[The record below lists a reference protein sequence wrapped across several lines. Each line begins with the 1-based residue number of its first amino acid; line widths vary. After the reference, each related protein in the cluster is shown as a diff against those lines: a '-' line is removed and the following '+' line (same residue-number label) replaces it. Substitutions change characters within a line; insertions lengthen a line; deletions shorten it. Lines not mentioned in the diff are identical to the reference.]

1 MAAFIEQNGVVIVSP
16 AFCIALV
23 NRDALEKNSDLIAPS
38 SSWHRFTRSW
48 PPAVLGVA
56 AGFWLIGFLLQIWRF
71 ESFGSTYDQA
81 LFLQEL
87 WSTAQGRPFE
97 SSLSSVLSSAV
108 AVNGN
113 LPSVDYL
120 HLGQHANA
128 LTLLLAPAVAAFGW
142 VALPFAQAT
151 ALTAAGLVLWRIA
164 QPRLPKDLAWRLV
177 LSFFLSGAVFGPML
191 ENFHDLIWYPL
202 LGFLI
207 LGGMLERRWH
217 RVVLSSIALLLVRE
231 DSGLLLFSIG
241 LWATV
246 RRPDLRGIGFGLM
259 VISSVWVFVV
269 TGLIQPSVDA
279 SLADRFLQEKFGH
292 LVADVSGGTLS
303 VSFQMLQKPVA
314 VLEAL
319 VSPPGATFGFLIAL
333 SLPLLLVPLL
343 SVDAA
348 LMVSVPLLI
357 ALLSQG
363 RTALAVTLRYVLAL
377 VPGLYIGTL
386 LWWQS
391 HLSIWKKRW
400 LRPCW
405 TAALSLG
412 LLLTIVSNPHR
423 TFSAVVPDSF
433 SPWVHVSP
441 WEMLGRRDIGMKA
454 LSLIPPKASVSG
466 DTPMLPRLAQREV
479 AIRFPHGVHYLD
491 REGQVQDVDWI
502 AAFPGYYSP
511 LVPLFKRETE
521 QQESILNAV
530 ERLTA
535 SGRYERVFCEGGAVI
550 LRRVSGTVQDQ
561 NSSVDKS
568 NSCLLPDAANR
579 SGFSF

>member
-1 MAAFIEQNGVVIVSP
+1 MAVWRLLR
-16 AFCIALV
+16 ALCV
-23 NRDALEKNSDLIAPS
+23 ALFGRNMLGKTSDPMASFKIWNHITRYWPS
-38 SSWHRFTRSW
+38 T
-48 PPAVLGVA
+48 VLGLA
-56 AGFWLIGFLLQIWRF
+56 SGFWLIGFLLQIWRL
-71 ESFGSTYDQA
+71 ESFGATYDQA

-108 AVNGN
+108 AVNGD
-113 LPSVDYL
+113 LPNVAYL

-142 VALPFAQAT
+142 VVLPLAQT
-151 ALTAAGLVLWRIA
+151 TVLTAAGLVLWRIA
-164 QPRLPKDLAWRLV
+164 QPRLPDALALRLV
-177 LSFFLSGAVFGPML
+177 VSYFLSGAVLGPML

-207 LGGMLERRWH
+207 LGGLLDQRW
-217 RVVLSSIALLLVRE
+217 RLVIVSSVALLLVRE

-241 LWATV
+241 LWAAV
-246 RRPDLRGIGFGLM
+246 RRPEVRQIGVGLM
-259 VISSVWVFVV
+259 LISFVWVLLV
-269 TGLIQPSVDA
+269 TGFIQPSVDA
-279 SLADRFLQEKFGH
+279 SLSDRFLQEKFGH
-292 LVADVSGGTLS
+292 LVEDVSGGTLS
-303 VSFQMLQKPVA
+303 VLFQMLQKPVA
-314 VLEAL
+314 LLEAL
-319 VSPPGATFGFLIAL
+319 VSPPGATLGFLIAL
-333 SLPLLLVPLL
+333 SLPLLLVPLF

-348 LMVSVPLLI
+348 LIVSAPLLI

-391 HLSIWKKRW
+391 NLSIWKKRW

-405 TAALSLG
+405 TAALSIG

-441 WEMLGRRDIGMKA
+441 LEMLNRRAVGLKA
-454 LSLIPPKASVSG
+454 LSLIPPTASVSA
-466 DTPMLPRLAQREV
+466 DTPLLPRLAQREV
-479 AIRFPHGVHYLD
+479 AIRFPNGVDYLD
-491 REGQVQDVDWI
+491 REGKVLEVDWI

-511 LVPLFKRETE
+511 LVPLFRRETE
-521 QQESILNAV
+521 QQEGIMNAL

-535 SGRYERVFCEGGAVI
+535 DGRYEQVFCEDGAVV
-550 LRRVSGTVQDQ
+550 LHRVSGKVQGQ
-561 NSSVDKS
+561 NSSFDKS
-568 NSCLLPDAANR
+568 NSCLLPD
-579 SGFSF
+579 

>member
-1 MAAFIEQNGVVIVSP
+1 MAGWLWLR
-16 AFCIALV
+16 AFCVALLG
-23 NRDALEKNSDLIAPS
+23 RDLLGKTSALIASFKIWNPLI
-38 SSWHRFTRSW
+38 RSW
-48 PPAVLGVA
+48 PPAVLALA
-56 AGFWLIGFLLQIWRF
+56 AGFWLMGFFLQIWRL

-108 AVNGN
+108 AVNGD
-113 LPSVDYL
+113 LPNVAYL

-142 VALPFAQAT
+142 VVLPFAQAT

-164 QPRLPKDLAWRLV
+164 QPRLSEELAWRLV
-177 LSFFLSGAVFGPML
+177 LSYFLSGAVIGPML

-207 LGGMLERRWH
+207 LGGLLDRRW
-217 RVVLSSIALLLVRE
+217 RLVMFSSVALLLVRE

-241 LWATV
+241 LWSAV
-246 RRPDLRGIGFGLM
+246 RRPDLRGIGVGLM
-259 VISSVWVFVV
+259 LISCAWVLLV

-279 SLADRFLQEKFGH
+279 SLSDRFLQEKFGH
-292 LVADVSGGTLS
+292 LVEDVSGGTLS
-303 VSFQMLQKPVA
+303 VLFQMLQKPA
-314 VLEAL
+314 ALLQAL
-319 VSPPGATFGFLIAL
+319 VSPPGATLGFLIAL
-333 SLPLLLVPLL
+333 TLPLLLVPLF

-348 LMVSVPLLI
+348 LIVSAPLLI

-386 LWWQS
+386 LWWQANPS
-391 HLSIWKKRW
+391 VWKKRW

-405 TAALSLG
+405 TAALSLA
-412 LLLTIVSNPHR
+412 LLMTIVSNPHR

-441 WEMLGRRDIGMKA
+441 SEMLKRRAVGLKA
-454 LSLIPPKASVSG
+454 LSLIPPTASVSG
-466 DTPMLPRLAQREV
+466 DTPLLPRLAQREV
-479 AIRFPHGVHYLD
+479 AIRFPNGVNYLD
-491 REGQVQDVDWI
+491 REGQVQEVDWI
-502 AAFPGYYSP
+502 ATFPGYYSP
-511 LVPLFKRETE
+511 LVPLFKRET
-521 QQESILNAV
+521 QQQRRILNAV
-530 ERLTA
+530 ERLT
-535 SGRYERVFCEGGAVI
+535 SDGRYERVFCEGGVMI
-550 LRRVSGTVQDQ
+550 LRRASGRVQGQ
-561 NSSVDKS
+561 NPSSDKS
-568 NSCLLPDAANR
+568 NFCLLPDGEDL
-579 SGFSF
+579 SEFSS